1 VLGLIRRLNEAGVVG
16 INRRN
21 AEYVLPHNR
30 RRYYPLV
37 DDKLLTKDLAVKAG
51 LAVPALYAVF
61 EQEHEIRDLHARLES
76 YEDFVIKPAGGSG
89 GDGIVVITGR
99 TGSSYRKAS
108 GAIVKP
114 EELSYHLANILNG
127 MFTLGGHRDR
137 ALVEYRVRPDPVFG
151 AISYQGVPDIRI
163 VVFLGVPAMAMV
175 RLPTRAS
182 DGKANLHQGAI
193 GAGIDIANG
202 HTLTAVWYNDVI
214 THHPDTVA
222 PVSGVVIPH
231 WERLLLLAAQ
241 AGVMCPLGYFG
252 IDFVLDAEHGPM
264 VLELNARPGLNIQ
277 IANRAGLRP
286 RLKQIEAAASTLKTA
301 EERVAFARARF
312 GAVG

>member
-1 VLGLIRRLNEAGVVG
+1 MLGLIRRLNDAGIVG

-21 AEYVLPHNR
+21 AAYVLPYNP

-37 DDKLLTKDLAVKAG
+37 DDKLLTKEMAVKAG
-51 LAVPALYAVF
+51 LAVPVLYTVF
-61 EQEHEIRDLHARLES
+61 ENEHEIRTLPARLAAH
-76 YEDFVIKPAGGSG
+76 EDFVIKPAGGSG
-89 GDGIVVITGR
+89 GDGIIVISGR
-99 TGSSYRKAS
+99 MGASYRKAS

-114 EELSYHLANILNG
+114 EELSYHVANILNG
-127 MFTLGGHRDR
+127 MYSLGGHRDK

-193 GAGIDIANG
+193 GAGIDLG
-202 HTLTAVWYNDVI
+202 TGRTLTAVWYNDVI
-214 THHPDTVA
+214 REHPDTA
-222 PVSGVVIPH
+222 QPVSDVVIPH
-231 WERLLLLAAQ
+231 WDRLLLLAAR
-241 AGVMCPLGYFG
+241 AGAMCRLGYFG

-286 RLKQIEAAASTLKTA
+286 RLARIEASAGGLATP
-301 EERVAFARARF
+301 EERVAFAQKWF
-312 GAVG
+312 SVDE

>member
-99 TGSSYRKAS
+99 TGSSYR
-108 GAIVKP
+108 
-114 EELSYHLANILNG
+114 